1 MSHTEAA
8 MNTGTCE
15 PPYRGF
21 DRMLQHQQQIF
32 VFTNLY
38 FCIDWSVA
46 FYREFNLAKLIK

>member
-15 PPYRGF
+15 HRYRDF

-32 VFTNLY
+32 CLQIYILV
-38 FCIDWSVA
+38 
-46 FYREFNLAKLIK
+46 